1 MKYEITKELET
12 GNRIID
18 DEHRMLFD
26 RVNQMMDACGAGKG
40 RAAVETTLKFLV
52 DYVDQ
57 HFGHEEELQKRSS
70 YPNFTAHHAFHEGY
84 KSKLRDIAANMSMDA
99 PTISDVAMINQ
110 HAGVLIAHIRTEDK
124 KLGAY
129 LREKGN

>member
-12 GNRIID
+12 GNRVID
-18 DEHRMLFD
+18 EEHRTLFD
-26 RVNQMMDACGAGKG
+26 RVNQLMDACSAGKG
-40 RAAVETTLKFLV
+40 RASVETTLKFML

-57 HFGHEEELQKRSS
+57 HFAHEEELQKRNG

-84 KSKLRDIAANMSMDA
+84 EKKLRDVAAHMSLDA
-99 PTISDVAMINQ
+99 PTISDVATLNQ
-110 HAGVLIAHIRTEDK
+110 QIGVLISHIRTEDK
-124 KLGAY
+124 NLGAY